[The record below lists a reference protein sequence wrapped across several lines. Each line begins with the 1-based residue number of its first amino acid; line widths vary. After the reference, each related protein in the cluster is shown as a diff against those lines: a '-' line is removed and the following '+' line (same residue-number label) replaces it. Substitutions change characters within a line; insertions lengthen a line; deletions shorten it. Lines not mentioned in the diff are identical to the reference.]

1 MFRFVAGL
9 FKGKAEGESGG
20 VDAAS
25 PPLNP
30 ASTPALAAKVLGHE
44 GCVKLTS
51 NDALGASCA
60 LRRTSQATPDFA
72 TLAALTRGNAG
83 RRPVVAHCA
92 LRRLVCF
99 WRAARLRS
107 GSVLFSTAN
116 GRGGGKMTEALHR
129 LTQRRRY
136 AACAAVTA
144 AGADGAAPAAQRV
157 KAEPVEGTLRTYET
171 AFINKS
177 VPELPTGFP
186 TGPWATREDAKD
198 AIAAFCRNPATAG
211 GAHGVVWG
219 QLRQGSAVRG
229 QQSALLC
236 HEHNHGCKVRYTL
249 EQFVE
254 GWSIYSQFGEHSGHA
269 LAQSVNEANVHRSMR
284 DIPPELLQVA
294 KDMVKSSIPVAAVD
308 HFLRYMVEAKRQE
321 PTWTYMD
328 VYHATAAG
336 TVMRALDATNFAELL
351 RQREH
356 EQGLFSR
363 TGSDSYGC
371 LDRAFFEMPGAREI
385 LAIQPDEVTI
395 VFDTKA
401 RTTRAPCRPPR
412 CVYLLR

>member
-1 MFRFVAGL
+1 MFSFVAGL
-9 FKGKAEGESGG
+9 FKGKAEEESGG

-72 TLAALTRGNAG
+72 TLEALTRGNAG

-144 AGADGAAPAAQRV
+144 PGADGAAPAAQRV

-211 GAHGVVWG
+211 GA
-219 QLRQGSAVRG
+219 RTCA
-229 QQSALLC
+229 
-236 HEHNHGCKVRYTL
+236 T
-249 EQFVE
+249 
-254 GWSIYSQFGEHSGHA
+254 
-269 LAQSVNEANVHRSMR
+269 
-284 DIPPELLQVA
+284 P
-294 KDMVKSSIPVAAVD
+294 AAAWA
-308 HFLRYMVEAKRQE
+308 RCTAA
-321 PTWTYMD
+321 P
-328 VYHATAAG
+328 ATAAATRTAA
-336 TVMRALDATNFAELL
+336 TV
-351 RQREH
+351 
-356 EQGLFSR
+356 LFSLTCSRRGSTTTGAAPSAQARLAGAPLATRGRLR
-363 TGSDSYGC
+363 TR
-371 LDRAFFEMPGAREI
+371 RAARSVRVSGA
-385 LAIQPDEVTI
+385 
-395 VFDTKA
+395 A
-401 RTTRAPCRPPR
+401 RTRRPRLAGLPSALRARVQRPSCGTASV
-412 CVYLLR
+412 CVACWLAQF